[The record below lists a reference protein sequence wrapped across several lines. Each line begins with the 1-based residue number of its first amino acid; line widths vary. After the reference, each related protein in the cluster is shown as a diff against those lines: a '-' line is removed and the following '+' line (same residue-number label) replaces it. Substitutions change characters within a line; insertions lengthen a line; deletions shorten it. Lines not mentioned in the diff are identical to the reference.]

1 MTSGILLIDKS
12 TGISSGK
19 CVYQARKKLGIKK
32 IGHAGTLDP
41 LATGLLPL
49 LINKATRVS
58 DFLMDEVKIYE
69 TLAFFGQKTDSQDI
83 TGEVLEKSSNTFEK
97 KDLERAIKENF
108 TGEILQTPPMYS
120 ALKHKGRKLY
130 ELAREGKTVERKQ
143 RKIKIYDFEILDF
156 NFPYARLKITCSKG
170 TYIRSLVNDLGENLK
185 TFATVKELRRLK
197 VGDFDVKDAIKIDDF
212 EKMDT
217 DQIIKKLIPID
228 KALGQYEKIILDK
241 SYYKQATNGMT
252 MKVDFDKN
260 VEGYLR
266 VYVKDLF
273 IGLGE
278 YKNENKTLKIKK
290 VFYEG

>member
-252 MKVDFDKN
+252 MKVDVDKN

-290 VFYEG
+290 VFYER